1 MEIRHY
7 EDSVIIPASPRQ
19 VFEYVDDHSHF
30 SSHMSK
36 PSLMTGGG
44 RMDVQTDAGHG
55 QTIGSHIRLSGKV
68 FGTNLFLDEVI
79 TKYEPPHHKEWQ
91 TVGNLRLL
99 AIGHYRMGLEINP
112 GNEDSRLRV
121 FIDYELPKSLSQ
133 RLLGYLFGRMYAKW
147 CVKQIIST
155 VQAAFTQRRGPEAK

>member
-1 MEIRHY
+1 
-7 EDSVIIPASPRQ
+7 
-19 VFEYVDDHSHF
+19 
-30 SSHMSK
+30 
-36 PSLMTGGG
+36 
-44 RMDVQTDAGHG
+44 MDVQTDAGHG